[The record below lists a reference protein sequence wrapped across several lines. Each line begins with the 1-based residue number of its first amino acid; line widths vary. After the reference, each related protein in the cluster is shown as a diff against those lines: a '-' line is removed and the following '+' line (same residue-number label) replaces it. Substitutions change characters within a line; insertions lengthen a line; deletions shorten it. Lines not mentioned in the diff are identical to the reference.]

1 MKKFYIKSIIII
13 KYVFFKLKILKI
25 LEKNLSIS
33 WILYI
38 RSLFS
43 IYDIEDLFYL
53 DLPFWTFNSIK
64 YVDKFLQN
72 LNGKAVVFEYG
83 PGASTIWL
91 SKRCMKIYFVEHN
104 LHFFNYLKN

>member
-1 MKKFYIKSIIII
+1 MDIIKQIISIFLKKFYIKSIRII

-43 IYDIEDLFYL
+43 IYDIEDLIYL
-53 DLPFWTFNSIK
+53 DLPWWTFKSIK
-64 YVDKFLQN
+64 YVDKFLHN

-83 PGASTIWL
+83 PGGQVL
-91 SKRCMKIYFVEHN
+91 FGYQKDV
-104 LHFFNYLKN
+104 